1 MVERER
7 LQDLWMTN
15 SLPTRER
22 TEMPQ
27 VTIGLAVYNGS
38 AGLAAA
44 LDSLLAQ
51 SFTDFTLHISD
62 NASTDSTQEI
72 CEQAAARDSR
82 IVYTR
87 QKNNIGAFLNF
98 RFVLEQANTPYF
110 MWAAHDDSWDR
121 TFIEKN
127 LTQLKANSKAA
138 ASISKILFHDEGAPV
153 RHSNSTFPLE
163 GSLSENLH
171 LFLAQP
177 GDASRFYA
185 IHRTEG
191 LKRSFPQISP
201 FHCFDWLIIA
211 LTLREGHYLE
221 WPEVLMSRS
230 IANPN
235 RYIKQVRNDN
245 SSGLTRL
252 FPALPFTTQLL
263 HRFGIRHL
271 PKIAIDLFNINVA
284 QHSDYV
290 RYYHPKWHS
299 MEKTIYHLSGFRTV
313 LKRLLA
319 P

>member
-1 MVERER
+1 MIEKEDK
-7 LQDLWMTN
+7 QDRWMTN
-15 SLPTRER
+15 SPPARER
-22 TEMPQ
+22 AEMPEL
-27 VTIGLAVYNGS
+27 TIGLAVYNGS
-38 AGLAAA
+38 AGLSAA

-51 SFTDFTLHISD
+51 TFTNFTLHISD

-110 MWAAHDDSWDR
+110 MWAAHDDSWGP

-127 LTQLKANSKAA
+127 LMQLKANSKAA

-163 GSLSENLH
+163 GSLAENLH
-171 LFLAQP
+171 LFLAEP
-177 GDASRFYA
+177 GDASRLYA

-211 LTLREGHYLE
+211 LSLREGHYLE
-221 WPEVLMSRS
+221 WPEILMSRS
-230 IANPN
+230 IPNPN
-235 RYIKQVRNDN
+235 RYTKQVRNDN
-245 SSGLTRL
+245 SSWLTRL

-263 HRFGIRHL
+263 RRLGFRYL
-271 PKIAIDLFNINVA
+271 PSIASDLFQINLV
-284 QHSDYV
+284 QHSNYL
-290 RYYHPKWHS
+290 RYYYPKWHS
-299 MEKTIYHLSGFRTV
+299 LEKTIFHLSGFRTV
-313 LKRLLA
+313 LKRL
-319 P
+319 